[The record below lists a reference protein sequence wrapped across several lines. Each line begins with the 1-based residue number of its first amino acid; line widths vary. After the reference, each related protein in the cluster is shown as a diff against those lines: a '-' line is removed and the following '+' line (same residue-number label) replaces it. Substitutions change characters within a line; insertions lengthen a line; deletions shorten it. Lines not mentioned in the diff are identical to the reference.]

1 MAGYR
6 GFSMSN
12 NAVDAYNSGEK
23 PFSKWTKSEILKEI
37 ESLNVK
43 TFELLKK
50 MKVKT
55 LKDNFLYKSS
65 WHHSSKFYNEVDFY
79 SVDTDKIESISEK
92 ELNELLNISAK
103 KEKKKEVI
111 GEITVQVWGG
121 TRKHPKVIGYDTQ
134 KGIVKGDFLYFDGGR
149 YKITAHKVVTFKII
163 SD

>member
-1 MAGYR
+1 
-6 GFSMSN
+6 MSN

-43 TFELLKK
+43 TFELFKK

-65 WHHSSKFYNEVDFY
+65 WHHSSKFYNEVNFY

-92 ELNELLNISAK
+92 ELNELLNISVK
-103 KEKKKEVI
+103 KEKEKEVI

-121 TRKHPKVIGYDTQ
+121 TRKHPKIIGYDTQ
-134 KGIVKGDFLYFDGGR
+134 KGIVKGDFYTLTAGGI
-149 YKITAHKVVTFKII
+149 K
-163 SD
+163 

>member
-23 PFSKWTKSEILKEI
+23 PFSKWT
-37 ESLNVK
+37 
-43 TFELLKK
+43 
-50 MKVKT
+50 
-55 LKDNFLYKSS
+55 
-65 WHHSSKFYNEVDFY
+65 
-79 SVDTDKIESISEK
+79 
-92 ELNELLNISAK
+92 
-103 KEKKKEVI
+103 I

-121 TRKHPKVIGYDTQ
+121 TRKHPKIIGYDTQ

-149 YKITAHKVVTFKII
+149 YKITAHKVVSFKII

>member
-12 NAVDAYNSGEK
+12 NAADAYNSGEK
-23 PFSKWTKSEILKEI
+23 PFSKWTKKEILKEI

-43 TFELLKK
+43 TFELFKK

-79 SVDTDKIESISEK
+79 SVDIDKIESVSEK
-92 ELNELLNISAK
+92 ELNNLLNISAK
-103 KEKKKEVI
+103 KEKEKEVI

-121 TRKHPKVIGYDTQ
+121 TRKHPKIIDYDTR

-149 YKITAHKVVTFKII
+149 YKITAHKVVSFKII

>member
-1 MAGYR
+1 
-6 GFSMSN
+6 MSN

-37 ESLNVK
+37 ENLNVK
-43 TFELLKK
+43 TFELFKK

-65 WHHSSKFYNEVDFY
+65 WHHSSKFYN
-79 SVDTDKIESISEK
+79 K
-92 ELNELLNISAK
+92 E
-103 KEKKKEVI
+103 KEVI

-121 TRKHPKVIGYDTQ
+121 TRKHPKIIGYDTK
-134 KGIVKGDFLYFDGGR
+134 KGVVKGDFLYFDGGR
-149 YKITAHKVVTFKII
+149 YKITAHKVVSFKII

>member
-23 PFSKWTKSEILKEI
+23 PFSKWTKSEILNEI

-43 TFELLKK
+43 TFELFKK

-55 LKDNFLYKSS
+55 LKNNFLYKSS

-79 SVDTDKIESISEK
+79 SVDIDKIESVSEK
-92 ELNELLNISAK
+92 ELNELLNASV
-103 KEKKKEVI
+103 KKK
-111 GEITVQVWGG
+111 
-121 TRKHPKVIGYDTQ
+121 RKKKLLAKSLCKFGAEQETIR
-134 KGIVKGDFLYFDGGR
+134 K
-149 YKITAHKVVTFKII
+149 
-163 SD
+163 

>member
-43 TFELLKK
+43 TFELFKK

-92 ELNELLNISAK
+92 ELNELLNASVKKRERKRSCRRDHRASLGRNKKTSENNRIRHAK
-103 KEKKKEVI
+103 RHCK
-111 GEITVQVWGG
+111 
-121 TRKHPKVIGYDTQ
+121 R
-134 KGIVKGDFLYFDGGR
+134 
-149 YKITAHKVVTFKII
+149 
-163 SD
+163 

>member
-12 NAVDAYNSGEK
+12 NAVDAYISGEK

-37 ESLNVK
+37 ESLDVK
-43 TFELLKK
+43 TFDLFKK

-92 ELNELLNISAK
+92 ELNELLNISVK
-103 KEKKKEVI
+103 KEKEKEII

-121 TRKHPKVIGYDTQ
+121 TRKHPKIIGYDTK
-134 KGIVKGDFLYFDGGR
+134 KGVVKGDFLYFDGGR
-149 YKITAHKVVTFKII
+149 YKITAHKVVSFKII